1 MERIEG
7 LSIGLGL
14 DTLKLDSGLTDLK
27 SKLKLVNSEMKA
39 NLSAFDLGDKSLG
52 KYETRL
58 QGLNKKLEVQK
69 AITDKALKSYE
80 KMVKEHGEGSKEA
93 DNAAKS
99 YNNEVASLN
108 NLERYLG
115 RTRDELE
122 KLTKEQ
128 KLSESGWAKLGDSAE
143 KTGSK
148 LTGIGNGM
156 KSLGQSMAM
165 YISAPIAGLGLA
177 SVNTA
182 KEFEAQMSKVAAI
195 SGATA
200 EEVTKLKDAALELG
214 ASTSKSASEVAA
226 GQESLAAMGFTVE
239 EILGA
244 MPGVISAAEASGSD
258 MAQTAD
264 VMAASLN
271 IFGLEASE
279 ASRVADILAQT
290 ANQSAADITDMQYAL
305 KYAGPPAAALGVSME
320 ELSSAIGIMTNAGM
334 QGEQAGTTLR
344 AALIGLLDPS
354 EENSK
359 LMESMGIAITDAE
372 GNFVGISNLITNLS
386 ESMEGQTET
395 QKAATLASLV
405 GREAV
410 SGMLS
415 LMKAGPEEIDK
426 MTKSLENSGG
436 ASADAA
442 AKMKDNLQGA
452 LDGLQGAIETAGI
465 QIGTI
470 LTPAIK
476 NLTEFTQGLVQKFL
490 DLSPTAQKMSVVF
503 AGIVAAIGPLLV
515 AGGLFLGL
523 LGQMMTSLAP
533 VAVSI
538 AKAGGLLKWLRLG
551 LVAITGPVGIAIGVL
566 TLLGTG
572 FLLLYKN
579 SETFRDGVQS
589 LFGKIKELAQNA
601 LKAIQPAIQAVIK
614 FFKDQMDTLRKF
626 WDSNGQVI
634 VEALSNIGKVIQVV
648 FTAIVKVIQFAMPL
662 VLEIIQSVWGNI
674 KGVISGAL
682 DVIMGLVTLFSG
694 LLTGNFG
701 KMWEGI
707 KQIFSGALEFIWN
720 YVQLMFWGKMLK
732 EIISLGKLLLGS
744 FKGTWESIKAVF
756 SSFIDDIVNFVK
768 NQFTSMNNTIN
779 TISSTILKVIATI
792 WNGIYKFFV
801 SVMKSIFDLVKNR
814 FTTLKDTINTIFT
827 GIRDLTKTIWN
838 SIKDSVYTPVKNAV
852 KNTLER
858 FNGLKSN
865 ISDIFKAIKKNVG
878 GYVSDMVKTVK
889 DMPQK
894 MADGIAKGKTALS
907 NGAKKMGN
915 GLIGGVGWGVNKALD
930 GVDWVLGKLGSKK
943 KIGDWPVPQFAKGT
957 PKGGHKGGLARIGDG
972 NKHELVNLPNG
983 QMFIS
988 PNRDTLVNLPK
999 GTEVLSGD
1007 KTSKLFGGRVPAF
1020 AKGTGGWLDDLV
1032 SGTKNSFNKVKDWG
1046 TNIWDWV
1053 KDKASIGKLL
1063 ANKIASYGMGNLSEI
1078 PTELAKGSI
1087 KKAIDAG
1094 KSMLFGEVGDSGGGG
1109 GGVAPPGKGVE
1120 RWRST
1125 VIRALAMNGLPTSKA
1140 FQDAWLRQIKS
1151 ESGGNPH
1158 AIQSSGVKDVN
1169 YYSGNLARGLVQ
1181 VIPPTFRAFS
1191 HPGHKNWK
1199 NGLDSLLAGM
1209 NYAKSRYGSN
1219 MLGVI
1224 GHGHGYETGGLIN
1237 NAGMYNLA
1245 EGGWPEWVIPTDP
1258 NRRTDAMKLLAL
1270 AGKQIAGNKRPNQL
1284 PNVGGYNDG
1293 RSEEISLLRQQ
1304 VQLLT
1309 ELVLSS
1315 RNIERKPVISEGDI
1329 GRAYDRHDA
1338 KQSIKH
1344 AIYSGRGAY

>member
-39 NLSAFDLGDKSLG
+39 NLSAFDSGDKSLA

-69 AITDKALKSYE
+69 AITDKAMKSYE

-99 YNNEVASLN
+99 YNNEVTALN
-108 NLERYLG
+108 NLERNVG
-115 RTRDELE
+115 RVRDELG

-128 KLSESGWAKLGDSAE
+128 QLSESGWSKLGDSAE

-156 KSLGQSMAM
+156 KDLGKSMSM
-165 YISAPIAGLGLA
+165 YIAAPIAGLGIA
-177 SVNTA
+177 AVNTA
-182 KEFEAQMSKVAAI
+182 KDFEAQMSKVAAI

-200 EEVTKLKDAALELG
+200 EEVIKLKDAALELG

-264 VMAASLN
+264 VMASSLS

-290 ANQSAADITDMQYAL
+290 ANQSAADLTDMQYAL

-344 AALIGLLDPS
+344 AALLGLLDPS

-405 GREAV
+405 GTEAV

-415 LMKAGPEEIDK
+415 LMKAGPDEIDK

-533 VAVSI
+533 VAASI

-579 SETFRDGVQS
+579 SETFRDGVQN
-589 LFGKIKELAQNA
+589 LLGKIKELAQNA
-601 LKAIQPAIQAVIK
+601 LKAIQPAIQAVVK
-614 FFKDQMDTLRKF
+614 FFKDQLVTLQKF
-626 WDSNGQVI
+626 WDENGQVI
-634 VEALSNIGKVIQVV
+634 MDALSNIGKVIQVV
-648 FTAIVKVIQFAMPL
+648 FSAIVKVIQFAMPL
-662 VLEIIQSVWGNI
+662 VLDIIQSVWGNI

-682 DVIMGLVTLFSG
+682 DVIMGLVKVFSG
-694 LLTGNFG
+694 LFTGNFG

-707 KQIFSGALEFIWN
+707 KQVFSGALEFIWN

-732 EIISLGKLLLGS
+732 GIGSLGKLLLDS
-744 FKGTWESIKAVF
+744 FKGTWGSIKGVF

-768 NQFTSMNNTIN
+768 NQFT
-779 TISSTILKVIATI
+779 A
-792 WNGIYKFFV
+792 
-801 SVMKSIFDLVKNR
+801 
-814 FTTLKDTINTIFT
+814 
-827 GIRDLTKTIWN
+827 
-838 SIKDSVYTPVKNAV
+838 
-852 KNTLER
+852 
-858 FNGLKSN
+858 
-865 ISDIFKAIKKNVG
+865 ISD
-878 GYVSDMVKTVK
+878 
-889 DMPQK
+889 
-894 MADGIAKGKTALS
+894 
-907 NGAKKMGN
+907 
-915 GLIGGVGWGVNKALD
+915 
-930 GVDWVLGKLGSKK
+930 
-943 KIGDWPVPQFAKGT
+943 
-957 PKGGHKGGLARIGDG
+957 
-972 NKHELVNLPNG
+972 
-983 QMFIS
+983 
-988 PNRDTLVNLPK
+988 
-999 GTEVLSGD
+999 
-1007 KTSKLFGGRVPAF
+1007 
-1020 AKGTGGWLDDLV
+1020 
-1032 SGTKNSFNKVKDWG
+1032 
-1046 TNIWDWV
+1046 
-1053 KDKASIGKLL
+1053 
-1063 ANKIASYGMGNLSEI
+1063 
-1078 PTELAKGSI
+1078 
-1087 KKAIDAG
+1087 
-1094 KSMLFGEVGDSGGGG
+1094 GE
-1109 GGVAPPGKGVE
+1109 KC
-1120 RWRST
+1120 
-1125 VIRALAMNGLPTSKA
+1125 K
-1140 FQDAWLRQIKS
+1140 
-1151 ESGGNPH
+1151 
-1158 AIQSSGVKDVN
+1158 
-1169 YYSGNLARGLVQ
+1169 
-1181 VIPPTFRAFS
+1181 
-1191 HPGHKNWK
+1191 
-1199 NGLDSLLAGM
+1199 
-1209 NYAKSRYGSN
+1209 
-1219 MLGVI
+1219 
-1224 GHGHGYETGGLIN
+1224 
-1237 NAGMYNLA
+1237 
-1245 EGGWPEWVIPTDP
+1245 
-1258 NRRTDAMKLLAL
+1258 
-1270 AGKQIAGNKRPNQL
+1270 
-1284 PNVGGYNDG
+1284 
-1293 RSEEISLLRQQ
+1293 
-1304 VQLLT
+1304 
-1309 ELVLSS
+1309 
-1315 RNIERKPVISEGDI
+1315 
-1329 GRAYDRHDA
+1329 
-1338 KQSIKH
+1338 
-1344 AIYSGRGAY
+1344 

>member
-1 MERIEG
+1 MEKIEG

-14 DTLKLDSGLTDLK
+14 DTLKLESGLTDLK

-39 NLSAFDLGDKSLG
+39 NLSAFDSGDKSLG

-93 DNAAKS
+93 DKAAKS
-99 YNNEVASLN
+99 YNNEVSSLN
-108 NLERYLG
+108 NLERNVG
-115 RTRDELE
+115 KVRDELN

-128 KLSESGWAKLGDSAE
+128 QLSESGWGKLSDSAE

-156 KSLGQSMAM
+156 KDFGKSMSM
-165 YISAPIAGLGLA
+165 YISAPIAGLGLV

-264 VMAASLN
+264 VMASSLS

-290 ANQSAADITDMQYAL
+290 ANQSAADLTDMQYAL

-320 ELSSAIGIMTNAGM
+320 ELSGAIGIMTNAGM

-344 AALIGLLDPS
+344 AALLGLLDPS

-359 LMESMGIAITDAE
+359 MMESMGIAITDAE

-405 GREAV
+405 GTEAV

-415 LMKAGPEEIDK
+415 LMKAGPDEIDK
-426 MTKSLENSGG
+426 MTKALENSGG
-436 ASADAA
+436 ASEKASAI
-442 AKMKDNLQGA
+442 MKENLKGA
-452 LDGLQGAIETAGI
+452 LDGLEGSLESAGI

-470 LTPAIK
+470 LTPAI
-476 NLTEFTQGLVQKFL
+476 NSLTEFTQGLVQKFL
-490 DLSPTAQKMSVVF
+490 DITPATQKVIVVLGLLL
-503 AGIVAAIGPLLV
+503 AGLGPLLAV
-515 AGGLFLGL
+515 GGLFIGFLGSFL
-523 LGQMMTSLAP
+523 TGLSTLFPA
-533 VAVSI
+533 I

-551 LVAITGPVGIAIGVL
+551 LVALTGPVGIVIGVL

-572 FLLLYKN
+572 FILLYKN
-579 SETFRDGVQS
+579 SETFRNAVHNM
-589 LFGKIKELAQNA
+589 LGKIKELAQNA
-601 LKAIQPAIQAVIK
+601 LKAIQPAIQAVVK
-614 FFKDQMDTLRKF
+614 FFKDQLVTLQKF

-634 VEALSNIGKVIQVV
+634 MDALSNIGKVIQVV
-648 FTAIVKVIQFAMPL
+648 FAAIVKVIQFAMPL

-707 KQIFSGALEFIWN
+707 KQVFSGALEFIWN

-732 EIISLGKLLLGS
+732 EIISLGKLLLSS

-768 NQFTSMNNTIN
+768 NQFTAMSNNANSIMTGLQKL
-779 TISSTILKVIATI
+779 ISKI
-792 WNGIYKFFV
+792 WNSILGFF
-801 SVMKSIFDLVKNR
+801 KTITQTIFDLVRDR
-814 FTTLKDTINTIFT
+814 FTTLRDTISTIF
-827 GIRDLTKTIWN
+827 GAVRDAAKNIWN
-838 SIKDSVYTPVKNAV
+838 SIKDEIYKPIKSVVSSSID
-852 KNTLER
+852 R
-858 FNGLKSN
+858 FKSFK
-865 ISDIFKAIKKNVG
+865 SDISGLFSGIKKTITGYVDDMIGAIKG
-878 GYVSDMVKTVK
+878 
-889 DMPQK
+889 MPQK
-894 MADGIAKGKTALS
+894 MADGLVKGKSALMS
-907 NGAKKMGN
+907 GAKKMGN
-915 GLIGGVGWGVNKALD
+915 GMIGGIEWGVNKAID
-930 GVDWVLGKLGSKK
+930 GVEWVLGKLGSKK
-943 KIGDWPVPQFAKGT
+943 KLGSWDAPQYAKGT
-957 PKGGHKGGLARIGDG
+957 PNGGHKGGLARIGDG
-972 NKHELVNLPNG
+972 NKHELVALPNG

-1007 KTSKLFGGRVPAF
+1007 KTSQLFGGRVPAF

-1046 TNIWDWV
+1046 ANIWDWV

-1094 KSMLFGEVGDSGGGG
+1094 KSMLFGEVGESGGGA
-1109 GGVAPPGKGVE
+1109 APPGKGVE
-1120 RWRST
+1120 RWRNT

-1158 AIQSSGVKDVN
+1158 AIQSSGVKDIN
-1169 YYSGNLARGLVQ
+1169 YYTGNLARGLVQ
-1181 VIPPTFRAFS
+1181 VIPPTFAAYAF
-1191 HPGHKNWK
+1191 PGHKNWK

-1245 EGGWPEWVIPTDP
+1245 EGGWPEWIIPTDP

-1270 AGKQIAGNKRPNQL
+1270 AGKDIQGNKRPHQL
-1284 PNVGGYNDG
+1284 PNVGNTSSNNDG
-1293 RSEEISLLRQQ
+1293 LLQAVLEQNRILMA
-1304 VQLLT
+1304 LLQ
-1309 ELVLSS
+1309 SS
-1315 RNIERKPVISEGDI
+1315 QNIERKPVISEGDI

-1344 AIYSGRGAY
+1344 AIYSGRGSFSV